1 MRISPLTVLAAL
13 FLGQLGASALPEN
26 PRQFTYDAAPEAV
39 GVRPEAVAKM
49 DALLQSFVDE
59 QKASG
64 LVAFVAKGGKVVYRK
79 AHGWRDVENR
89 VPASVDDYYVLFS
102 QTKAV
107 TTVAFMTLV
116 EQGLVAVDDPVAKYF
131 PEISDQVV
139 TKVNEDGTYETRPVK
154 SPMTFAHLMSH
165 TSGLGAGR
173 VREIRRAQRAPS
185 DAPAGFGGAI
195 PARTP
200 AGQHTGGGNPE
211 ARYLKEEMLAL
222 AKLPLGFDPGTR
234 WDYHI
239 STNMLA
245 YLIERISGRPLRD
258 YVKEKVL
265 EPLAMNETDWYY
277 PPEAL
282 PRFVKPYRVVGGK
295 LQPSAT
301 LYSEGAVSEQQ
312 TYAEGALGLNGP
324 IDDYAKF
331 CQMLLNKGEFNGRR
345 ILKPETVEL
354 MTTMNRLSHDSGA
367 EKGFQFGLG
376 FELHREKKP
385 VPVVSDSAY
394 AWGGMFGTG
403 YIIDPEHDL
412 VALFYV
418 NMYGPG
424 PMYPQFLDKAYGLFA
439 APGSDEVKSSR
450 ARPAEIVL
458 EDGGSGPYPAIVTED
473 PGLPGIT
480 IYRPRD
486 LAPFGDGQKL
496 PVLLWGNGAC
506 ANTTYEHKNFLNELA
521 SHGYLVLGVGLLDQL
536 HERGEA
542 SRRPTKPEQL
552 IAALDWILAKSADAG
567 SGFSGRID
575 GARVAAM
582 GMSCGGLQALRISAD
597 SRISTTVVC
606 NSGVLPSPSP
616 MRGMPPVTKD
626 DLAKLHA
633 PVLYIIGG
641 PSDIAYSN
649 AMDDFARVGHVPF
662 AVASLDV
669 GHGGTYHQSR
679 GGEFTRVALAWLDWQ
694 LKGKQAGSRMFFGE
708 SGDAKLDPKWIFE
721 AKNFRPL

>member
-1 MRISPLTVLAAL
+1 MRISHLAAFAL
-13 FLGQLGASALPEN
+13 LLLGPLDGGILQATPQ
-26 PRQFTYDAAPEAV
+26 QFARDVAPETV
-39 GVRPEAVAKM
+39 GVRPEAIAKM

-64 LVAFVAKGGKVVYRK
+64 LVAFVAKGGTVVYRK
-79 AHGWRDVENR
+79 AYGWRDVENR
-89 VPASVDDYYVLFS
+89 VPASVDDYHVLFS

-116 EQGLVAVDDPVAKYF
+116 EQGLVAVDDPVSKYF

-165 TSGLGAGR
+165 TSGLGSGR

-211 ARYLKEEMLAL
+211 ARYLKDEMLAL

-234 WDYHI
+234 WDYHV
-239 STNMLA
+239 STNMLG

-277 PPEAL
+277 PPSAL
-282 PRFVKPYRVVGGK
+282 SRFVKPYRVVDGK
-295 LQPSAT
+295 LQPGAT

-312 TYAEGALGLNGP
+312 TYAEGAIGLNGP
-324 IDDYAKF
+324 IDDYARF

-354 MTTMNRLSHDSGA
+354 MTTVNRLPPNSGA

-385 VPVVSDSAY
+385 VPAVSDSAY

-424 PMYPQFLDKAYGLFA
+424 PMYPQFLDKAYGLFT
-439 APGSDEVKSSR
+439 APGADEVNRGKTRS
-450 ARPAEIVL
+450 AEIVL
-458 EDGGSGPYPAIVTED
+458 EEGGSGPYPAIATED
-473 PGLPGIT
+473 TGLPGMT

-486 LAPFGDGQKL
+486 LSSFGDKQKL

-542 SRRPTKPEQL
+542 SRRPTKSDQL
-552 IAALDWILAKSADAG
+552 VAALDWIVAESADAA
-567 SGFSGRID
+567 SGYFGKID
-575 GARVAAM
+575 RSRVAAM
-582 GMSCGGLQALRISAD
+582 GMSCGGLQALQISAD
-597 SRISTTVVC
+597 PRIATTIVC

-616 MRGMPPVTKD
+616 MRGMPPVTKE

-641 PSDIAYSN
+641 PSDIAYAN

-662 AVASLDV
+662 AVASFDV
-669 GHGGTYHQSR
+669 GHGGTYHQPR

-694 LKGKQAGSRMFFGE
+694 LKGKQAVSRVFFGE
-708 SGDAKLDPKWIFE
+708 TGDAKLDPKWIFE
-721 AKNFRPL
+721 GKNLRP